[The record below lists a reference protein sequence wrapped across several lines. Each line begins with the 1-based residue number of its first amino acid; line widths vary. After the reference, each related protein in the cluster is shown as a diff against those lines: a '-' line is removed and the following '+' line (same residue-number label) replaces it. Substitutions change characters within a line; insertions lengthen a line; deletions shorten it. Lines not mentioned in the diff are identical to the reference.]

1 MSRILWL
8 SFISLWACDSE
19 DTLKVYNTDPTAV
32 ITSHVDGEEFLE
44 GYEITFVGQVQ
55 DDNHASSSLT
65 VQWSTD
71 VRTLCE
77 DSQPDASGATTC
89 RAALEEGDSQVKL
102 QVTDPEGSAYVTTID
117 ISIIETGSPQITLIS
132 PTIEGA
138 YYSDQLVHL
147 SAIVDDNEDEPQDLQ
162 YTWESTLDGP
172 LALSTPIDS
181 DGTIDGYINLT
192 AGQHAIS
199 LRVEDSSGK
208 VSTESVAITVGG
220 PNNDPTCDIITP
232 ESASTYVLGQNI
244 FFSGTADDDD
254 INNSMLAIIWESD
267 QDGVL
272 NTSSA
277 DTDGTLGFNTNTLNA
292 GNHTISLRVEDEVG
306 GLCQTSV
313 QVLVGTPPQLT
324 VSSPTSG
331 AILSANSSIS
341 FSASVSDQED
351 IPSNLDVSWE
361 SDIDGVFSTQGANS
375 NGNISFSTSN
385 LSIGEHNIT
394 VTATD
399 SAGLTDSTSFPI
411 RINTPPTAPVVS
423 ITPEPADANDDLLA
437 IASGSTDDDGDMIS
451 YAYEWYKNGV
461 ITSYTTVSV
470 PNSATST
477 GDIWMVRVTPNDGYT
492 DGSYTEISTTILNS
506 APQFDSAAAISPN
519 TSIFTGT
526 ALTCT
531 ASASDLDDGVLAVSY
546 SWSVGGVQIATGAS
560 YTVDSGN
567 TNTGDSVICT
577 ATAIDSDG
585 EVSTSTDSIIVENTT
600 PVVDTPTLSSN
611 VIYNDDIITC
621 SAFATDPDESLVPTY
636 EWSIGSVVVGTG
648 NSMDLATTAAMPSDT
663 LSCTASVTDSSSDTA
678 TSFIN
683 EVISNR
689 SPSAPIVDITPT
701 NPIGGQDDITC
712 SIITASTDLDGQS
725 ISYTYSWEVD
735 GTSTSYTTDIIPGAD
750 TIPSEEWV
758 CSVVASDGIDL
769 GSAGTATVIIAAEDS
784 DGDGVLDDE
793 DMCPGYDDF
802 LDGNSN
808 GIPDGCEVSLSFS
821 FTGGMQTWTVP
832 SDVTMVSFTAY
843 GAQGSNGSGGDGGLG
858 AIIQGTFEVTPG
870 DTYDILVGEQSLIN
884 YGTGGHNGN
893 STGGGGGT
901 FVALNS
907 TPIIIAGGGG
917 GGGYVSGGTNA
928 SLTEDGAAGLGP
940 GGASGGS
947 SGNGGLGDGGH
958 NSGRSGAGFYSD
970 GGYASGDGGVYCN
983 ACSSVRS
990 LSFLNGGT
998 GGPQGPHHGSGGYGG
1013 GGCGGNYGGGGGGG
1027 FSGGGGG
1034 SSNGYGG
1041 GGGGS
1046 YNPGTSPSASTG
1058 NTGNGSLVIITL
1070 STN

>member
-8 SFISLWACDSE
+8 SFIGLWACDSE

-32 ITSHVDGEEFLE
+32 ITSHSDGEEFLE

-55 DDNHASSSLT
+55 DDNHTASSLT

-89 RAALEEGDSQVKL
+89 RASLEEGDTQVKL

-117 ISIIETGSPQITLIS
+117 ISIIETGAPQITLLS

-138 YYSDQLVHL
+138 YYSDQLIHL
-147 SAIVDDNEDEPQDLQ
+147 SAIVDDNEDEPQDLL
-162 YTWESTLDGP
+162 YTWESSLDGP
-172 LALSTPIDS
+172 LPLTSPIDS
-181 DGTIDGYINLT
+181 DGTIDGYVNLT

-208 VSTESVAITVGG
+208 VSTESIAITVGG
-220 PNNDPTCDIITP
+220 PNNDPTCAITTP
-232 ESASTYVLGQNI
+232 ESGSTYVLGQNI
-244 FFSGTADDDD
+244 LFSGTANDDD
-254 INNSMLAIIWESD
+254 INNTMLSITWESD

-272 NTSSA
+272 NTGSA
-277 DTDGTLGFNTNTLNA
+277 DTDGTLGFNTNTLNS

-331 AILSANSSIS
+331 AILSSNSSIS

-351 IPSNLDVSWE
+351 IASNIDLSWE

-375 NGNISFSTSN
+375 NGNISFSTSS
-385 LSIGEHNIT
+385 LSVGEHNIT

-399 SAGLTDSTSFPI
+399 STGLTDSTSFPI
-411 RINTPPTAPVVS
+411 RINTPPTAPQVS
-423 ITPEPADANDDLLA
+423 ITPDPADANDDLLA
-437 IASGSTDDDGDMIS
+437 VASGSTDADGDMIS
-451 YAYEWYKNGV
+451 YAYEWYKNG
-461 ITSYTTVSV
+461 ILTSHTASSV
-470 PNSATST
+470 PASATST
-477 GDIWMVRVTPNDGYT
+477 GEIWMVRVTPNDGYV
-492 DGSYTEISTTILNS
+492 DGTYTEISTTILNS
-506 APQFDSAAAISPN
+506 APQFDSAAGIAPN
-519 TSIFTGT
+519 SSIYTGT
-526 ALTCT
+526 SLVCT
-531 ASASDLDDGVLAVSY
+531 ASASDLDDGVLSVSY
-546 SWSVGGVQIATGAS
+546 AWSVGGVQIATGPS
-560 YTVDSGN
+560 YTVDANN
-567 TNTGDSVICT
+567 TNVGDAITCT

-585 EVSTSTDSIIVENTT
+585 EVSTSTDSVIVENTT
-600 PVVDTPTLSSN
+600 PTITSPTLSSS
-611 VIYNDDIITC
+611 VIYNDTIITC
-621 SAFATDPDESLVPTY
+621 SALVTDPDESLNVSY
-636 EWSIGSVVVGTG
+636 EWSIGNTIVGNGDTL
-648 NSMDLATTAAMPSDT
+648 DLATTSAMPADT
-663 LSCTASVTDSSSDTA
+663 LSCTASAIDSSGDNA
-678 TSFIN
+678 TSSVLD
-683 EVISNR
+683 VISNR
-689 SPSAPIVDITPT
+689 APSAPVVDITPT

-712 SIITASTDLDGQS
+712 SITSSATDLDGQS
-725 ISYTYSWEVD
+725 LTYSYSWEVD
-735 GTSTSYTTDIIPGAD
+735 GTSTSYTTDTISGAD
-750 TIPSEEWV
+750 TNPSEEWL
-758 CSVVASDGIDL
+758 CSVTAFDGIDS

-793 DMCPGYDDF
+793 DLCPGYDDF

-808 GIPDGCEVSLSFS
+808 GIPDGCEESLTYS

-843 GAQGSNGSGGDGGLG
+843 GAQGSNGNAGGGGLG
-858 AIIQGTFEVTPG
+858 AIIQGTFTVTPG
-870 DTYDILVGEQSLIN
+870 DTYDILVGEQSQIT
-884 YGTGGHNGN
+884 YGTQGHSGN

-901 FVALNS
+901 FVALNG

-917 GGGYVSGGTNA
+917 GGGALSGGVDA
-928 SLTEDGAAGLGP
+928 SLTEDGLDGVGS
-940 GGASGGS
+940 GGASGGTG
-947 SGNGGLGDGGH
+947 GNGGLGDGG
-958 NSGRSGAGFYSD
+958 NNAGRSGAGFYSD
-970 GGYASGDGGVYCN
+970 GGVPPGDGGVYCN
-983 ACSSVRS
+983 ACSSSRS
-990 LSFLNGGT
+990 FSFLNGGT

-1046 YNPGTSPSASTG
+1046 YNAGTNTSASLG
-1058 NTGNGSLVIITL
+1058 NSGNGSLVIVTL